1 MKKILVLASVM
12 LFATSMMTFADENKT
27 ITTQNQGQEKC
38 KFEKPDRPDFKMPP
52 KGPDFKKRNDEFE
65 KRLNLSEKQKSQAEE
80 MRKQSFEKMKPVMEK
95 MKQKHDEISALK
107 DKTDEQSI
115 QKSEQLKKEIGALKK
130 EAHEQRMQNMK
141 DFEGILT
148 KKQQKELSKIK
159 EEGRKKFEQEHKN
172 RPHPEFGPGFGPRP
186 DRPLPEPIQK
196 ETK

>member
-95 MKQKHDEISALK
+95 MKQNTHEIDRINAENTNEYIKSAKL
-107 DKTDEQSI
+107 
-115 QKSEQLKKEIGALKK
+115 LCLEI
-130 EAHEQRMQNMK
+130 
-141 DFEGILT
+141 
-148 KKQQKELSKIK
+148 
-159 EEGRKKFEQEHKN
+159 KN
-172 RPHPEFGPGFGPRP
+172 E
-186 DRPLPEPIQK
+186 
-196 ETK
+196 